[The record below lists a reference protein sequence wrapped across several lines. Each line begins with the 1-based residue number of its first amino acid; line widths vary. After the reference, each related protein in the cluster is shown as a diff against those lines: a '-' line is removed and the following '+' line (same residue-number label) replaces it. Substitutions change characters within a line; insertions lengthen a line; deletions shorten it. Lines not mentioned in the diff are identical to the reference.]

1 MNYHNEVVHG
11 DSSTILKGL
20 DNNSV
25 NIVFTSPPYNTGGT
39 GKNKD
44 MYKEYGDNLTDEYY
58 YKLLDTT
65 LKESLR
71 VCDGGVFYNLNYMSN
86 NKGSLFRWVWENSDN
101 LREVIIWNK
110 EISQP
115 PIGNILA
122 KRYEFIFLF
131 TKDKNFEINN
141 FRSNKGKGYKKQF
154 GPWISNI
161 LTLRPNDIEYSKV
174 HRAAFPKGL
183 PSIFIDIYTKEGDV
197 VLDPFCGTGSTLVAA
212 KDLGRDYIGIDISD
226 KYCDISRDRLRQE
239 VLNLGV

>member
-1 MNYHNEVVHG
+1 
-11 DSSTILKGL
+11 
-20 DNNSV
+20 
-25 NIVFTSPPYNTGGT
+25 
-39 GKNKD
+39 
-44 MYKEYGDNLTDEYY
+44 
-58 YKLLDTT
+58 
-65 LKESLR
+65 
-71 VCDGGVFYNLNYMSN
+71 MSN

-174 HRAAFPKGL
+174 HRAAFPKSL

-239 VLNLGV
+239 VLSLGV